1 MNRAAMLKGRS
12 APNRCPVCG
21 ADLRPASKL
30 ERIENAR
37 RTVDEIDRKLAEEE
51 RCMAKRNGAVRWLVK
66 IEFHT

>member
-1 MNRAAMLKGRS
+1 MLKGRA

-21 ADLRPASKL
+21 AELRPASKL

-37 RTVDEIDRKLAEEE
+37 KAVDEIDRKLAEEE
-51 RCMAKRNGAVRWLVK
+51 RRMAKRNGTVRWLVK